1 MHLLLLHSFP
11 VSDHYAY
18 IIFVLVFY
26 MLAWYIFLY
35 RSASYSSFAKW
46 YQRKYENIVI
56 DEDPFVEQI
65 SQTLLRLGLSIMDG
79 VDGSDSEK

>member
-26 MLAWYIFLY
+26 MLAWYIFSY

-79 VDGSDSEK
+79 VDGSDS